1 MASGFNLTAQL
12 QLQAPT
18 NTKQVATQ
26 IQSGLGNVTVPVQIQ
41 ADPKALGGLNN
52 QLKTT
57 QKTAL
62 ATGKNMAFL
71 NRNIAEAA
79 RRFSV
84 ITVATGSFIALA
96 RGIKNSVKSAI
107 EFEREL
113 VKISQVTGKSTTQ
126 LRSLT
131 AEVTRLSTELGVG
144 NQSLLET
151 ARVLS
156 QAGLTATK
164 TKQAMEVLA
173 NTTLAPSFDNIID
186 TTEGAIAILN
196 QFGREAKKT
205 GQDIKFLEASLDA
218 INQVSKNFAV
228 ESADLITA
236 IRRTGGVFEAAGG
249 NLNELIALFTSVRQT
264 TRESAETIATG
275 FRTIFTRLQRSETVD
290 ALKELG
296 VSLTDTEGKFIGP
309 LKAIEALSIGLAGLD
324 PKDIRFNEI
333 VEQLGGFRQIGKV
346 IPLIKQYSVAQ
357 QALAVA
363 NNAAGSTADDA
374 QSAQQS
380 LAVQFQKV
388 TQQFDA
394 LIRKFADSETFRG
407 LAKVVIDLATAF
419 LKFAESL
426 ENVLPQL
433 TALAAIKIGRN
444 IAPGILGLIGGG
456 GGAARKNM
464 GGRVHGFA
472 SGGWVPGRGN
482 RDTVPAMLTPGE
494 FVIKKSSAA
503 KLGASTLESMN
514 ANRFE
519 FGGEAE
525 EDEELIRKL
534 QRRFDAGVKSERE
547 MTPDYIA
554 KIQKSPT
561 KGPKFNA
568 LSPAEQK
575 PFTKQEEGYRKRS
588 TAIGKAIGA
597 KREGSEG
604 SLTSEAGLAK
614 NVSLKAGGPRENTV
628 QVGGAFLEPMGI
640 VKNLQISDDG
650 SVIKANALAELANY
664 SKDGSG
670 VKNKKETAASQKKML
685 DDFKQKSKD
694 LFKFDV
700 DILSGSLNKSVSDN
714 FKQNLEDKI
723 VEAGSL
729 SSPLPNFSAQSMR
742 SGIATANIE
751 QIQGNIFEAFIAGMS
766 NKPFDDSRI
775 ANDTWDFKGGLG
787 GQTGGLFGLP
797 GSIDTD
803 AKREFNDN
811 SVSSI
816 GKKALADLIEKSKL
830 DPDSAFDFKGF
841 ASQYNLKRK
850 ASGGSI
856 SGSDTVPALLTPGEF
871 VVKKS
876 AAQSIGYS
884 NLANMNKTGVAKFN
898 QGGAVGVQKFANGGP
913 VSSGDFGL
921 TSMKDLALVNAAAKK
936 NAAAFNA
943 ITSELER
950 MNLDPE
956 AQRAALVKFARNVD
970 SVADEAEALDQ
981 AMLAAHRDITSAGPG
996 ADRTGKKDSGAGGM
1010 ADTRSAPSFSGDEM
1024 AEITQ
1029 KADALAAEFDVMGE
1043 ETRAGQKAAMTFRQ
1057 ALQGGATE
1065 MTAYYQG
1072 LEAGQKYQEEL
1083 EVESQK
1089 LKEAYAAGVISEDEL
1104 NKASEALAKRRA
1116 AVPTPS
1122 KGGGGGKADKQ
1133 VAKAKQRSAKELMA
1147 SSEASSKM
1155 AATAQ
1160 RAGSSL
1166 NQISSAAVGL
1176 GFVLGTLIQ
1185 TSSSL
1190 SEEEKR
1196 VAQAGLN
1203 AASAHIAMTAQ
1214 IGSLVL
1220 ETASAIMASR
1230 ANSLAKK
1237 AETASAGGAATSL
1250 GTLAA
1255 AAQACSQS
1263 MCQSGDQDIPD
1274 GDGKGKGKG
1283 KGLGKGKK
1291 AAKTPGKTG
1300 APAAAGG
1307 GKVGMLGKAAK
1318 GANAGLIAFTAG
1330 VAASQAVVAYFAA
1343 QTAMAAEKLQ
1353 IMVDNANK
1361 AGDAELEK
1369 VGQKGQI
1376 ASEEEFVKQRGIA
1389 ATGEIRKGIV
1399 EKRGSEA
1406 STAASVAGGAVAA
1419 IGGFVTAVMVG
1430 GAALNGLP
1438 VAGNIAY
1445 AALATAAAAAL
1456 ATAAVY
1462 DWWNSATL
1470 EQAKKEEAALKLAT
1484 EASAG
1489 FARTTFRSA
1498 QALSDFD
1505 NSVNKAK
1512 DANLSAAQQLN
1523 VLANGVNNL
1532 QETFDSGSS
1541 ELETATKKRAELERQ
1556 LQNQGL
1562 ISAGGNETDA
1572 VADASQA
1579 DKDRVS
1585 QLKEL
1590 GNQEAEARKA
1600 NNKTL
1605 DKLMA
1610 QEGALRQQMVKAFA
1624 ATLGE
1629 INEIDPQQLAGVTD
1643 AAALTQTD
1651 AAGEI
1656 PALANA
1662 SKETQKAFKDL
1673 VVAQNLAKAKFEEI
1687 VSLRFKE
1694 EIDQAKKDLNF
1705 KLLKTLREEE
1715 AATLAQANAE
1725 REKVEQERL
1734 VADKRANA
1742 ERLSQLVVMRKQR
1755 DIIDQNNK
1763 VMAAFND
1770 ALLSA
1775 SSVIKANFAAID
1787 DIGGIESGFGAAQID
1802 GSALDQPLEQINT
1815 GLLTEA
1821 VGRSGIN
1828 TGGTEAF
1835 PEAGQIG
1842 KRILQAKNLMD
1853 AVPDLFEGFKVELER
1868 GLPQTSAGIF
1878 EALAKAA
1885 GTSAEGLEGTPVG
1898 DIISDQIDDILKDAK
1913 GKPITSDQYQQ
1924 IIDNIEETLDA
1935 DLETIKKTIEVQNE
1949 FLDKM
1954 NQVNQA
1960 VIAAQQEYAEATA
1973 RVIDVQERAA
1983 DRMAQATGKPRAT
1996 ADKERGRRQAAQ
2008 ARLGVAGTQFGAQ
2021 AGNVDATFNAAVAAR
2036 DSARQA
2042 REAERKE
2049 ANKFRG
2055 AEGGAS
2061 PDLTGT
2067 DKNPG
2072 MEKLNK
2078 EANQSAQA
2086 FKNAKAELERMADQS
2101 ALAGDIMAEIAVE
2114 QKKRGQLRQL
2124 GENIAFGSDD
2134 QRKEIAMG
2142 FNNVMQAAQQGG
2154 IQNANDEERA
2164 RILKTLDSVAD
2175 VGIGPVDPATG
2186 KRKTGREMKAQF
2198 QADEIMRL
2206 TGNKALAE
2214 ASFEQA
2220 MKGSKEE
2227 QLLQQLAD
2235 VGEQEREAALKLAE
2249 LAGTE
2254 VEHLKTIAEN
2264 TSKMFGPELKKALAG
2279 AQADPKRNEL
2289 TEALDKQRIQALTDL
2304 KESEKI
2310 LAQKT
2315 EELRIQNE
2323 KLTTAINAT
2332 NEQRKKDS
2340 TGQQEAK
2347 ENRQILAESTAG
2359 QKLTVLDATAN
2370 QFSASVAEK
2379 DDWASENS
2387 AFYAAAGMGNNTK
2400 DIESALERSGWGDN
2414 YTVDELKDAELNTG
2428 NIGASVSGVAGVT
2441 NALEDSVRA
2450 ILAGA
2455 MAQSTAAGQEGGLDA
2470 GTVTGMQ
2477 EQMIRTIMA
2486 ELKSGAYGDQSL
2498 DQLGPVFATHLGGL
2512 AEEMRAAIT
2521 AGLTDQ
2527 GAVDALAAAHSRGG
2541 LIYRSLGGSI
2551 FKPRGT
2557 DTVPAMLTP
2566 GEFVLRKSAVDR
2578 IGLNTLTAM
2587 NNGDTSAVYK
2597 ARGGGVGYKS
2607 SMNRNRISGFHRGG
2621 MVGRGDVS
2629 YASQAQASGAVLQ
2642 LDPANIQAVLTEF
2655 NANFGSHIDNM
2666 IGNLSTFAEAATN
2679 LASTIAGGMDV
2690 RIVMSGDLTTAV
2702 KLDGDQT
2709 EHLKNAIADSILP
2722 QIAENVAGTIE
2733 NKIRELKDNP

>member
-113 VKISQVTGKSTTQ
+113 VKISQVTDKSTTQ

-296 VSLTDTEGKFIGP
+296 VALTDTEGKFVGP
-309 LKAIEALSIGLAGLD
+309 LKAIEALSVGLAGLD

-363 NNAAGSTADDA
+363 NNASGSTAEDA

-433 TALAAIKIGRN
+433 TALAAIKIGKN

-456 GGAARKNM
+456 GAARKNM
-464 GGRVHGFA
+464 GGRIHGF
-472 SGGWVPGRGN
+472 SGGGWVPGRGN

-664 SKDGSG
+664 NKDGSG
-670 VKNKKETAASQKKML
+670 VKTKKETAATQKKML
-685 DDFKQKSKD
+685 DDFNQKSKD

-700 DILSGSLNKSVSDN
+700 DILSGSLDKSVSDD

-729 SSPLPNFSAQSMR
+729 SSPLPGFSAQSMR

-751 QIQGNIFEAFIAGMS
+751 QIQGNIFEAFISGMS

-797 GSIDTD
+797 GTIDTD

-816 GKKALADLIEKSKL
+816 GKKALTDLIEESKL

-884 NLANMNKTGVAKFN
+884 NLANMNRTGVAKFN
-898 QGGAVGVQKFANGGP
+898 QGGAVGVQKFANGGA
-913 VSSGDFGL
+913 VQSGDFGL

-943 ITSELER
+943 ITAELET
-950 MNLDPE
+950 MNLEPE

-981 AMLAAHRDITSAGPG
+981 AMLAAHRDITSHGPG
-996 ADRTGKKDSGAGGM
+996 ADRTGKKDRGAGGQ

-1057 ALQGGATE
+1057 AMQGGATE

-1083 EVESQK
+1083 EAESQK

-1122 KGGGGGKADKQ
+1122 KGGGGGKGDKQ
-1133 VAKAKQRSAKELMA
+1133 VTKAKQKSAKELMA
-1147 SSEASSKM
+1147 SAQASSKM
-1155 AATAQ
+1155 SATAQ
-1160 RAGSSL
+1160 KAGQSL

-1176 GFVLGTLIQ
+1176 GFIFGTLIQ
-1185 TSSSL
+1185 TSNSL

-1220 ETASAIMASR
+1220 ETASAIMTSR
-1230 ANSLAKK
+1230 ALSLTKK
-1237 AETASAGGAATSL
+1237 AEAAAATGTSGAL
-1250 GTLAA
+1250 GTLATAATACA
-1255 AAQACSQS
+1255 AAVCDTGKGQ
-1263 MCQSGDQDIPD
+1263 
-1274 GDGKGKGKG
+1274 GKGKGKG
-1283 KGLGKGKK
+1283 KSSKGDKKTPTKGKK
-1291 AAKTPGKTG
+1291 PPKGGDPKASANTASSATRANAAMISLTAGIVATEAVLAGFAAK
-1300 APAAAGG
+1300 
-1307 GKVGMLGKAAK
+1307 
-1318 GANAGLIAFTAG
+1318 I
-1330 VAASQAVVAYFAA
+1330 
-1343 QTAMAAEKLQ
+1343 AMAAERLQ
-1353 IMVDNANK
+1353 IMIEEANK
-1361 AGDAELEK
+1361 LGDAELEK
-1369 VGQKGQI
+1369 VGQKGQV
-1376 ASEEEFVKQRGIA
+1376 ASEEEFVKQRGKA
-1389 ATGEIRKGIV
+1389 ATGEIRKGMV
-1399 EKRGSEA
+1399 QKRGSEA
-1406 STAASVAGGAVAA
+1406 SDAARTAGYAVAA
-1419 IGGFVTAVMVG
+1419 IGAFATYAVVG
-1430 GAALNGLP
+1430 AAALQAIPIAGQIAGAALL
-1438 VAGNIAY
+1438 
-1445 AALATAAAAAL
+1445 TAAAAA
-1456 ATAAVY
+1456 AASAAVY
-1462 DWWNSATL
+1462 AWWNSATL

-1523 VLANGVNNL
+1523 VLATGVDNL
-1532 QETFDSGSS
+1532 QQTFDSGSS

-1562 ISAGGNETDA
+1562 ISAGGNATDA
-1572 VADASQA
+1572 VDDASQA
-1579 DKDRVS
+1579 DKDRVA
-1585 QLKEL
+1585 QLEEL
-1590 GNQEAEARKA
+1590 GKQEDEARSA

-1605 DKLMA
+1605 EKLMA

-1629 INEIDPQQLAGVTD
+1629 INDIDPQELAGVTD

-1662 SKETQKAFKDL
+1662 SQKTQKAFKDL

-1687 VSLRFKE
+1687 VSLRFKD

-1853 AVPDLFEGFKVELER
+1853 AVPDLFEGFKVELEK
-1868 GLPQTSAGIF
+1868 GLPQTSEGIF
-1878 EALAKAA
+1878 AALAKAA

-2021 AGNVDATFNAAVAAR
+2021 AGNIDATFNAAVAAR
-2036 DSARQA
+2036 DAARQA
-2042 REAERKE
+2042 REDERKE

-2101 ALAGDIMAEIAVE
+2101 ALAGDIMAEVAEE
-2114 QKKRGQLRQL
+2114 QKKRGQLRQV

-2175 VGIGPVDPATG
+2175 VQIGNTG
-2186 KRKTGREMKAQF
+2186 KTGRELKAQF

-2206 TGNKALAE
+2206 TGNQALAQ
-2214 ASFEQA
+2214 ASFDQA
-2220 MKGSKEE
+2220 MAGSKEE
-2227 QLLQQLAD
+2227 QLLTQLKE
-2235 VGEQEREAALKLAE
+2235 VGEQEAEAAKKLAE

-2254 VEHLKTIAEN
+2254 VDHLKKIAEN
-2264 TSKMFGPELKKALAG
+2264 TSKMFGPELKKALGA
-2279 AQADPKRNEL
+2279 AQADPKRKDL
-2289 TEALDKQRIQALTDL
+2289 TDALDKQRIQALKDL

-2347 ENRQILAESTAG
+2347 ENRQILAESAAG

-2370 QFSASVAEK
+2370 QFSASTEEK
-2379 DDWASENS
+2379 DDWATENS
-2387 AFYAAAGMGNNTK
+2387 AFYAAAGMGGNTK
-2400 DIESALERSGWGDN
+2400 DIEQALERSGWGDN

-2486 ELKSGAYGDQSL
+2486 ELKSGAYGDQTL
-2498 DQLGPVFATHLGGL
+2498 DQLGPVFATHIGGL

-2527 GAVDALAAAHSRGG
+2527 AAVDAMRPPINLQPIPGHSLGG
-2541 LIYRSLGGSI
+2541 LIYRSLGGTI

-2702 KLDGDQT
+2702 RLDGDQT